1 MFAIDD
7 GEDLDSQNKEEKIE
21 SSTMKNLIEA
31 RDSSIQMLYNGFKE
45 SVENIDLNNEKLVER
60 VLQQ

>member
-1 MFAIDD
+1 
-7 GEDLDSQNKEEKIE
+7 LDSQNKEEKIE